1 MHYSVYSFRRSYET
15 VGTTRTADSVH
26 TIQDAV
32 SHMTCLFA
40 KSDLFMVSITQA
52 KVAFIQWDLYYHCWE
67 GYFGNVIGYRLQVTL
82 LKM

>member
-1 MHYSVYSFRRSYET
+1 M
-15 VGTTRTADSVH
+15 GTTPTADSVH

-52 KVAFIQWDLYYHCWE
+52 KVAFIQCDLYY
-67 GYFGNVIGYRLQVTL
+67 
-82 LKM
+82 